1 VFGKVFGF
9 LADRLLDRDRDRP
22 QVAISL
28 KQREARAEPEAGTP
42 GELRVTWTLELR
54 LSNDSPAAAADLK
67 FFWPTEEP
75 LFHAALPYHLGTFEE
90 KALTI
95 RLQKTLT
102 PEQVGG
108 RTGERLF
115 ELLPPELKE
124 PSLVLTYRDVQ
135 GDYYHTR
142 YRSRGGQESCE
153 FLAKPPERTSP

>member
-22 QVAISL
+22 QVAVSV
-28 KQREARAEPEAGTP
+28 KRGEARAEPAVRTP
-42 GELRVTWTLELR
+42 GELRVTWTLEIR

-67 FFWPTEEP
+67 FFWGTEEP

-90 KALTI
+90 KTVTI
-95 RLQKTLT
+95 RVHKILT
-102 PEQVGG
+102 REQVGG

-124 PSLVLTYRDVQ
+124 PSLVLTYRDVR

-153 FLAKPPERTSP
+153 FLAKPPERTSS